1 MSALPIDAIGFFNAE
16 DGTLFEQRNTMNP
29 TRPGFRLL
37 ALSSLVFLTLG
48 RDDSVGQE
56 PGTVKTSTFMRLKLE
71 PAKNILEAI
80 ALADY
85 AMISKN
91 AGTIRNL
98 MLDEGWMVVQTEDY
112 RRQSDEFR
120 KVVEQLREAASQKNL
135 DGATLAY
142 VQMTIRC
149 VQCHQSL
156 RK

>member
-1 MSALPIDAIGFFNAE
+1 M
-16 DGTLFEQRNTMNP
+16 
-29 TRPGFRLL
+29 
-37 ALSSLVFLTLG
+37 VFLSMG
-48 RDDSVGQE
+48 RQESVGQE
-56 PGTVKTSTFMRLKLE
+56 PGQGKTSTFMRLKLE
-71 PAKNILEAI
+71 PAKAILEGL
-80 ALADY
+80 ALEDY
-85 AMISKN
+85 AMITKN

-98 MLDEGWMVVQTEDY
+98 MLDEGWMIVQTEDY

-120 KVVEQLREAASQKNL
+120 KAVEQLREAANQKNL

>member
-1 MSALPIDAIGFFNAE
+1 MTSYRLVA
-16 DGTLFEQRNTMNP
+16 
-29 TRPGFRLL
+29 RPLAVLSLMLL
-37 ALSSLVFLTLG
+37 VVGGHESL
-48 RDDSVGQE
+48 GQE
-56 PGTVKTSTFMRLKLE
+56 PGQVAKAAFMRLKLE
-71 PAKNILEAI
+71 PAKNVLEGI
-80 ALADY
+80 ALADFE
-85 AMISKN
+85 MILKN
-91 AGTIRNL
+91 AGKIRSL

-120 KVVEQLREAASQKNL
+120 KVVEQLRESASQKNI

>member
-1 MSALPIDAIGFFNAE
+1 MKKLMKLSWLFAISALAMVIPSHDRAIC
-16 DGTLFEQRNTMNP
+16 
-29 TRPGFRLL
+29 
-37 ALSSLVFLTLG
+37 
-48 RDDSVGQE
+48 QE
-56 PGTVKTSTFMRLKLE
+56 PGSVKTSTFMRLKLE
-71 PAKNILEAI
+71 PAKSVLEGI
-80 ALADY
+80 ALADF

-98 MLDEGWMVVQTEDY
+98 MLDEGWMVRQTEDY

-120 KVVEQLREAASQKNL
+120 KIVDQLRVASDAKNI

-142 VQMTIRC
+142 LQMTLRC

>member
-1 MSALPIDAIGFFNAE
+1 MKKKRSLFRILAI
-16 DGTLFEQRNTMNP
+16 
-29 TRPGFRLL
+29 
-37 ALSSLVFLTLG
+37 SSLAFLVIG

-56 PGTVKTSTFMRLKLE
+56 PGQAKTSTFMRLKLE

-85 AMISKN
+85 SMIAKN

-98 MLDEGWMVVQTEDY
+98 MLDEGWMVEQTEDY
-112 RRQSDEFR
+112 RRQSEEFR
-120 KVVEQLREAASQKNL
+120 KVVEQIRDAANQKNL

-149 VQCHQSL
+149 VQCHQAL